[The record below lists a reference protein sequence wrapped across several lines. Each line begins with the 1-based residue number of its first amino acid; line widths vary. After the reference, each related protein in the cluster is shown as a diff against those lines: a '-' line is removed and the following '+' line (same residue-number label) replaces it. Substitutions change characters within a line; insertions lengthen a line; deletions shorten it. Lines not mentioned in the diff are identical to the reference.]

1 MNEDKPN
8 RFDDASA
15 PNKVA
20 NAIENAQPNESLSK
34 QDVVDTPSHLTSNHD
49 ANTNTATIQPESTM
63 PEARVQTDP
72 SNDVPNNANEPINAT
87 DTGTDKINSTEADNG
102 KDETPMPPTEP
113 IPAPAGW
120 SPKKKSFFNLGLLI
134 ALIVIG
140 VALILYAWKLPPFTP
155 SVQQTNNAFVKGQTT
170 IISPQV
176 SGYLTEV
183 AVKDFANVAA
193 GDLVVEI
200 DDELFS
206 SSLNKHRRISILP

>member
-1 MNEDKPN
+1 MNEDEPN
-8 RFDDASA
+8 RVDDAST
-15 PNKVA
+15 PNKTAKTV
-20 NAIENAQPNESLSK
+20 ENAQASESLSN
-34 QDVVDTPSHLTSNHD
+34 QAVVDTPSQSHMASNND
-49 ANTNTATIQPESTM
+49 ANTNIAAIQPEPTM
-63 PEARVQTDP
+63 PATRIQTDP
-72 SNDVPNNANEPINAT
+72 SDDLPTNTNEPINAA
-87 DTGTDKINSTEADNG
+87 DTNKIDSTEAGDG
-102 KDETPMPPTEP
+102 KDDTPMPPTEP

>member
-1 MNEDKPN
+1 MNEDKPS
-8 RFDDASA
+8 RFDDANA

-20 NAIENAQPNESLSK
+20 NAIENTQPNESLSK
-34 QDVVDTPSHLTSNHD
+34 QDVADTPSHLTSNND
-49 ANTNTATIQPESTM
+49 TNTNTATIQPHSTM

-72 SNDVPNNANEPINAT
+72 SNDVSTNANEPINAT
-87 DTGTDKINSTEADNG
+87 DTGTDKINSAEADNG
-102 KDETPMPPTEP
+102 KDKTPMPPTEP

-176 SGYLTEV
+176 SGYVTEV

-193 GDLVVEI
+193 GDLVVKI
-200 DDELFS
+200 DNELFS

>member
-1 MNEDKPN
+1 MNEDKPS
-8 RFDDASA
+8 RFDDANA

-20 NAIENAQPNESLSK
+20 NAIENTQPNESLSK
-34 QDVVDTPSHLTSNHD
+34 QDVADTPSHLTSNND
-49 ANTNTATIQPESTM
+49 TNTNTATIQPHSTM

-72 SNDVPNNANEPINAT
+72 SNDVSTNANEPINAT

-102 KDETPMPPTEP
+102 KDKTPMPPTEP

-134 ALIVIG
+134 VIG

-155 SVQQTNNAFVKGQTT
+155 NVQQTNNAFVKGQTT

-206 SSLNKHRRISILP
+206 SSLNKHRRISILR

>member
-1 MNEDKPN
+1 MNEDKPS
-8 RFDDASA
+8 RFDDANA

-20 NAIENAQPNESLSK
+20 NAIENTQPNESLSK
-34 QDVVDTPSHLTSNHD
+34 QDVADTPSHLTSNND
-49 ANTNTATIQPESTM
+49 TNTNTATIQPHSTM

-72 SNDVPNNANEPINAT
+72 SNDVSTNANEPINAT

-102 KDETPMPPTEP
+102 KDKTPMPPTEP

-134 ALIVIG
+134 VIG

-155 SVQQTNNAFVKGQTT
+155 TVQQTNNAFVKGQTT

-193 GDLVVEI
+193 GDLLVKI
-200 DDELFS
+200 DNELFS

>member
-1 MNEDKPN
+1 MNEDKPS
-8 RFDDASA
+8 RFDDANA

-20 NAIENAQPNESLSK
+20 NAIENTQPNESLSK
-34 QDVVDTPSHLTSNHD
+34 QDVADTPSHLTSNND
-49 ANTNTATIQPESTM
+49 TNTNTATIQPHSTM

-72 SNDVPNNANEPINAT
+72 SNDVSTNANEPINAT

-102 KDETPMPPTEP
+102 KDKTPMPPTEP

-120 SPKKKSFFNLGLLI
+120 SPKKKSFFNLGL
-134 ALIVIG
+134 LIVIG

-193 GDLVVEI
+193 GDLLVKI
-200 DDELFS
+200 DNELFS